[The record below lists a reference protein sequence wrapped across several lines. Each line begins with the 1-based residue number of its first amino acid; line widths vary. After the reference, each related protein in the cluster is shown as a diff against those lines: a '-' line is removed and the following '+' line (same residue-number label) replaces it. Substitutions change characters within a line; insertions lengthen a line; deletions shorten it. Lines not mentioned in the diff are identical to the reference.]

1 MFLQL
6 RLSMA
11 VMEIG
16 ISCYQISTIGFTS
29 EYFRA
34 ESGITFWPDSTLEAA
49 SELDAI
55 VIPGGDG
62 LRRSLVSETI
72 AEWVLAHVNESRR
85 VVAIGGGIY
94 GVAPSGLLDGREVT
108 THWRYAN
115 DVARCFSNLRVD
127 PRRHIVKDGV
137 FYTSSGASAAI
148 DLSLALIEEDY
159 GRHVSS
165 VVAQEF
171 VSAPTNGNV
180 KLPRP
185 LVFDSQP
192 ADRFAELMPWIMR
205 NLHEDLSVNRRAC
218 R

>member
-49 SELDAI
+49 SELDTI

-85 VVAIGGGIY
+85 VVAIGGVIY
-94 GVAPSGLLDGREVT
+94 GVTRWP
-108 THWRYAN
+108 
-115 DVARCFSNLRVD
+115 
-127 PRRHIVKDGV
+127 
-137 FYTSSGASAAI
+137 
-148 DLSLALIEEDY
+148 
-159 GRHVSS
+159 
-165 VVAQEF
+165 
-171 VSAPTNGNV
+171 
-180 KLPRP
+180 
-185 LVFDSQP
+185 
-192 ADRFAELMPWIMR
+192 
-205 NLHEDLSVNRRAC
+205 
-218 R
+218 